1 MVRCKTRKRLV
12 REGSL
17 PPRLRAANQ
26 EWALD
31 FANDA
36 VESERAI
43 RVLTLVDAIAVA
55 GSALNADSF
64 GSLDVKEHMVM

>member
-1 MVRCKTRKRLV
+1 MRRKARKRLV

-26 EWALD
+26 EGALD

-36 VESERAI
+36 VESGPAI
-43 RVLTLVDAIAVA
+43 HVVSLVDA
-55 GSALNADSF
+55 LQ
-64 GSLDVKEHMVM
+64 